1 MPSPTEPTE
10 TVTATQSNTDNATHN
25 LSEKSTPVVTEENAS
40 VDDEP
45 TEQHAENE
53 DAEPLTDNAGE
64 SNENADM
71 DGDDEVNDSDNAEEN
86 EGVENEDDEDDGVEN
101 EEENE
106 EAAQKPAQKKKK
118 PVQQKKK
125 KAAAQKKTAQ
135 KRKPAQKK
143 SAVAPESKITSFK
156 LLVEYGLCTLKDRNG
171 SSAQAIVK
179 WAKDNLQR
187 VDKIQIGPEPKDSK
201 CLKQVRCSAASHA
214 VVRMTDCVGVR

>member
-1 MPSPTEPTE
+1 MSSPTEPTE
-10 TVTATQSNTDNATHN
+10 NVTATQSITDNTTHN

-40 VDDEP
+40 VDGAP

-64 SNENADM
+64 SNKNVDVE
-71 DGDDEVNDSDNAEEN
+71 GDDEVNDSDNAEEN
-86 EGVENEDDEDDGVEN
+86 EGVENEDDEDGVE
-101 EEENE
+101 EEE

-118 PVQQKKK
+118 PVQQQKK
-125 KAAAQKKTAQ
+125 KATAQKNKTAQ

-143 SAVAPESKITSFK
+143 SAALVAPEPKITSFK
-156 LLVEYGLCTLKDRNG
+156 ELVEYALCALKDRNG

-179 WAKDNLQR
+179 YAKANLHM
-187 VDKIQIGPEPKDSK
+187 VHKIQIDPEPKDTK